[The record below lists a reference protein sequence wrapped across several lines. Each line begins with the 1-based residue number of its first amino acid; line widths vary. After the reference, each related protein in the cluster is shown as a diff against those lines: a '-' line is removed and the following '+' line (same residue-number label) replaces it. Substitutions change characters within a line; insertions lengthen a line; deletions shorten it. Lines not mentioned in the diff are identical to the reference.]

1 MHRIKQV
8 HGKSLPLA
16 VLLQAPTVEKLASVL
31 RGDCAE
37 HWASLVPVQPEGSK
51 PPFFCVHGVGGNVVG
66 FHELAKRMKP
76 DFPFYGLQS
85 QGLDG
90 KTELHATIESM
101 AAYYLQ
107 EIRAVQPKG
116 PYHVGGFSMGGLVA
130 YEMAHQLLAAGE
142 DVGLVVLFDTYA
154 TNPKSVNESLKDL
167 LLHPTW
173 THIKRLP
180 SELRKKIRRTMI
192 GARLPEYLKKVMRT
206 NAQAA
211 EQYVLR
217 PYSGKVI
224 LLRAGDTWRVADD
237 PYAAWTQYVGE
248 LETIQIRGTHME
260 ILREPNVSTL
270 AERLK
275 NCIHGAS
282 EALDEQQL
290 LASNI

>member
-1 MHRIKQV
+1 
-8 HGKSLPLA
+8 
-16 VLLQAPTVEKLASVL
+16 
-31 RGDCAE
+31 
-37 HWASLVPVQPEGSK
+37 
-51 PPFFCVHGVGGNVVG
+51 
-66 FHELAKRMKP
+66 
-76 DFPFYGLQS
+76 
-85 QGLDG
+85 
-90 KTELHATIESM
+90 
-101 AAYYLQ
+101 
-107 EIRAVQPKG
+107 
-116 PYHVGGFSMGGLVA
+116 
-130 YEMAHQLLAAGE
+130 
-142 DVGLVVLFDTYA
+142 
-154 TNPKSVNESLKDL
+154 
-167 LLHPTW
+167 
-173 THIKRLP
+173 
-180 SELRKKIRRTMI
+180 MI
-192 GARLPEYLKKVMRT
+192 GARLPEYLKRVMRT

-282 EALDEQQL
+282 ETLDEQQL